1 MSDNYNVIG
10 VMSGTSLDGLDVAHC
25 KLQYDKN
32 AEKQWDYKIVAGKTF
47 PYSEHW
53 HKQLHNA
60 HRLNAFDFVRLH
72 KNYGKYIGELI
83 LQFIT
88 DAKNGFDLVA
98 SHGHTIFHRPEQHI
112 SVQIGDGA
120 FIAAATGITTV
131 CDFRNLD
138 LALHGQGAPLVPVG
152 DQLLFGEYE
161 YCLNIG
167 GYANIS
173 YNKNKQRVAYDI
185 CPANAI
191 CNHLANTID
200 KPYDNNGEIGRSGT
214 VRHELLKSLNNL
226 TFYNLMP
233 PKSLGKEWLETNFI
247 PLVDSFRFGIADK
260 LCTLYEHIAYQ
271 IDEATKN
278 NKKQKLLITG
288 GGTKNSFLIERIRHY
303 SNHEIVIPDTI
314 IIDYKEALIFAL
326 LGVLR
331 YRRQINCLHS
341 ATGASAD
348 NVGGIV
354 HYIQ

>member
-1 MSDNYNVIG
+1 MSDNYHVIG
-10 VMSGTSLDGLDVAHC
+10 VMSGTSLDGLDIAYC
-25 KLQYDKN
+25 KLIYDKN
-32 AEKQWDYKIVAGKTF
+32 AEKQWNYEIVAGKTY
-47 PYSEHW
+47 PYSTYWQER
-53 HKQLHNA
+53 LRTA
-60 HRLNAFDFVRLH
+60 HTLNALDFVKLH
-72 KNYGKYIGELI
+72 KEYGRFIGELVSKFVADTKI
-83 LQFIT
+83 H
-88 DAKNGFDLVA
+88 FDLVA

-120 FIAAATGITTV
+120 FIAAETGITTV

-138 LALHGQGAPLVPVG
+138 LALHGHGAPLVPVG

-173 YNKNKQRVAYDI
+173 YNKNKQRIAYDI

-200 KPYDNNGEIGRSGT
+200 KPYDANGEIGRSGT
-214 VRHELLKSLNNL
+214 IRHELFKRLNNL

-247 PLVDSFRFGIADK
+247 PLVDSFRMGLADK

-271 IDEATKN
+271 IHEATKS

-288 GGTKNSFLIERIRHY
+288 GGAKNTFLIERIGHY
-303 SNHEIVIPDTI
+303 SNHEIVIPDI
-314 IIDYKEALIFAL
+314 SIIDYKEALIFAL

-341 ATGASAD
+341 ATGAASD